1 MAQIFSSKSFDFSN
15 KYGYPTLGAHSL
27 NIVFVVI
34 WQAVIV
40 EKANKCLDFTLTIV
54 FYHLI
59 GMWLTGFGL
68 PGFAINWWLINTV
81 IVTLTCLLSE
91 MLCMKLETQ
100 EIKLSVNDLIEQSK

>member
-1 MAQIFSSKSFDFSN
+1 M
-15 KYGYPTLGAHSL
+15 

-34 WQAVIV
+34 WQALIV